1 MRGAPAAAG
10 VGLVG
15 SQSWRQD
22 WLPTLVTQHLL
33 HSICESLAFKPFG
46 REPRALL
53 VDGNH
58 LDEDYYILP
67 LV

>member
-1 MRGAPAAAG
+1 
-10 VGLVG
+10 VG

-58 LDEDYYILP
+58 LDEDYDIVP